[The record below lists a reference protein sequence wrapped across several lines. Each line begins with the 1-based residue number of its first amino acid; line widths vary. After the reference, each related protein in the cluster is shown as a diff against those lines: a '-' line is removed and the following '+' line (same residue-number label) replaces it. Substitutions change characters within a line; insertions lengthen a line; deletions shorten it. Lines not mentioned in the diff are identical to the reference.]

1 MLDVKVDLVK
11 KSLSLL
17 QLHWTTQKSK
27 ILAQKSFFERQVLM
41 YSWSDLASS
50 RTVWD
55 NFFWLLTMFVFE
67 RSKTLYF
74 CVRVEFFSKTVSITF
89 ATHFC
94 GTCPHTKKNELSTQR
109 CFKKNKVHVDGGK
122 NKIIFGWASRIW
134 EDFLDRPF
142 MQKTKKFRSF
152 YILSRLGRSLKW
164 NWLKQFSCR
173 FASSLSKLR
182 ILERQIRGSQRN
194 CFFFCCWLGIV
205 SSFFCGWSVSLFIF
219 FCHLKNN
226 SGCIVE
232 WKQKQQWDKFRVG
245 KKLERKAKSFNMAD

>member
-1 MLDVKVDLVK
+1 MPSRPPGWHDCISDNPKVENLGSK
-11 KSLSLL
+11 KFF
-17 QLHWTTQKSK
+17 WKT
-27 ILAQKSFFERQVLM
+27 SFDVLM
-41 YSWSDLASS
+41 EWSRIITHGVRQLFLVTNHV
-50 RTVWD
+50 R
-55 NFFWLLTMFVFE
+55 FWKKHNALL
-67 RSKTLYF
+67 L
-74 CVRVEFFSKTVSITF
+74 CQNEFFSKTVSITF
-89 ATHFC
+89 ATDFC
-94 GTCPHTKKNELSTQR
+94 GTCPHTQKKKNYRLNVVL
-109 CFKKNKVHVDGGK
+109 KKQSFVDGGK

-194 CFFFCCWLGIV
+194 CFFCCWLGIV

-219 FCHLKNN
+219 FCHVKNN
-226 SGCIVE
+226 SGCIVASQLHE
-232 WKQKQQWDKFRVG
+232 N
-245 KKLERKAKSFNMAD
+245 KSNNETNFVWVKN

>member
-1 MLDVKVDLVK
+1 
-11 KSLSLL
+11 
-17 QLHWTTQKSK
+17 
-27 ILAQKSFFERQVLM
+27 M

-55 NFFWLLTMFVFE
+55 NFFWSLTMFVFE

-74 CVRVEFFSKTVSITF
+74 CVRVDFFSKTVSITF

-94 GTCPHTKKNELSTQR
+94 GTCPHTKKMNYQLNVVL
-109 CFKKNKVHVDGGK
+109 KKQSFVDGGK

-194 CFFFCCWLGIV
+194 CFLCCWLGIRQV
-205 SSFFCGWSVSLFIF
+205 KSNRCLRLPIITVIQNTRCGFVCGCRVDTRLRAFDSPDVGEYFKYPHHGCQTYRKFFTGPWTSGSDCFWSHI
-219 FCHLKNN
+219 
-226 SGCIVE
+226 
-232 WKQKQQWDKFRVG
+232 G
-245 KKLERKAKSFNMAD
+245 KI

>member
-1 MLDVKVDLVK
+1 MKEAKRFTFVSELNFFQKQCLSHLQRIFAELV
-11 KSLSLL
+11 
-17 QLHWTTQKSK
+17 HTQKK
-27 ILAQKSFFERQVLM
+27 MNYQLNVVLKKQSF
-41 YSWSDLASS
+41 
-50 RTVWD
+50 
-55 NFFWLLTMFVFE
+55 
-67 RSKTLYF
+67 
-74 CVRVEFFSKTVSITF
+74 
-89 ATHFC
+89 
-94 GTCPHTKKNELSTQR
+94 
-109 CFKKNKVHVDGGK
+109 VDGGK

-194 CFFFCCWLGIV
+194 CFFCCWLGIV
-205 SSFFCGWSVSLFIF
+205 SSFFLWMKCFAFHFLLSLKKQFWLHCCKSVQ
-219 FCHLKNN
+219 
-226 SGCIVE
+226 